1 MKGEI
6 NMIFVKMP
14 LPILIALASGAV
26 YYIGKLDDQ
35 KNEKE
40 DVK

>member
-1 MKGEI
+1 
-6 NMIFVKMP
+6 MIFLKMP
-14 LPILIALASGAV
+14 LPILIALAFGVV
-26 YYIGKLDDQ
+26 YYIGKLDSQ

>member
-1 MKGEI
+1 
-6 NMIFVKMP
+6 MIFIKMP
-14 LPILIALASGAV
+14 LPILIALAFGVV
-26 YYIGKLDDQ
+26 YYIAKLDVQ